1 MESYIYNVVHS
12 ETFKSQGQGIFVA
25 FDALA
30 GERLKEERARLN
42 FSQVGFA
49 DKAGIRREM
58 LSRYERA
65 VAEPGA
71 GSLIAMAEAGVDVL
85 YVLTGERAGTRKS
98 LLAPAEDELLTAWRN
113 SSDKGRALLLAAVD
127 VLRSE

>member
-1 MESYIYNVVHS
+1 M
-12 ETFKSQGQGIFVA
+12 
-25 FDALA
+25 
-30 GERLKEERARLN
+30 KEERFRLN

-65 VAEPGA
+65 AAEPGA
-71 GSLIAMAEAGVDVL
+71 GSLIAMAQAGVDVL

-98 LLAPAEDELLTAWRN
+98 LLAPAENELLNAWRN
-113 SSDKGRALLLAAVD
+113 SSDKGRALLSAAVD
-127 VLRSE
+127 VLRPE